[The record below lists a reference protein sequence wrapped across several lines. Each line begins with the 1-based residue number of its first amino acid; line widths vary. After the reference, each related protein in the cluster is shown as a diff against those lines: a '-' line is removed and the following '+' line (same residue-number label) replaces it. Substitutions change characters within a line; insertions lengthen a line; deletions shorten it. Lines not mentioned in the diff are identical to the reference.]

1 MEDPKHFVLWVY
13 IWITERPISDP
24 IMERVIQEFSYPG
37 IKRPVPRYFN
47 NSSFCAEWI
56 ERRNRLLHSWRC
68 PVLIMQGYGSKTQ
81 PREFY
86 KKSRDY
92 IPNASDVQV
101 QYMPGGQFWTLES
114 PKENTEAVRQLL
126 TM

>member
-1 MEDPKHFVLWVY
+1 MEQ
-13 IWITERPISDP
+13 
-24 IMERVIQEFSYPG
+24 VIQEFSYPG
-37 IKRPVPRYFN
+37 ITRAVPRYFN
-47 NSSFCAEWI
+47 NSSFRAEWLT
-56 ERRNRLLHSWRC
+56 RRNRLLHSWRC

-86 KKSRDY
+86 EKARDY

-101 QYMPGGQFWTLES
+101 QYLPGGHFWTLES
-114 PKENTEAVRQLL
+114 PNETTDAVRQLL

>member
-1 MEDPKHFVLWVY
+1 MEDPKHFALWVY
-13 IWITERPISDP
+13 TWITERPISDA

-37 IKRPVPRYFN
+37 ITRAVPRYFN
-47 NSSFCAEWI
+47 NSSFRAEWL

-86 KKSRDY
+86 EKARDY
-92 IPNASDVQV
+92 IPNAPDVQV
-101 QYMPGGQFWTLES
+101 QYMPGGPFLDFGKSQR
-114 PKENTEAVRQLL
+114 ND
-126 TM
+126 